1 MVRRIPQKH
10 GGCIQNFEKGESGN
24 LKGKPK
30 LTIRRIVDELR
41 AEGYELANRQ
51 DVEALYIQL
60 PSLPEERVRELAVD
74 ETQPLIVR
82 IVARELLGWDDPFN
96 TIERI
101 LDRAVG
107 KPTQKTEATID
118 AKLDMTT
125 PVKDMTDEQI
135 DQELQK

>member
-1 MVRRIPQKH
+1 MGYKKIEPKMKEVGWKPWK
-10 GGCIQNFEKGESGN
+10 SGN
-24 LKGKPK
+24 PKGRPK
-30 LTIRRIVDELR
+30 LTIRRIVDDLR

-60 PSLPEERVRELAVD
+60 TSLPREKLAEMSEESG
-74 ETQPLIVR
+74 QPIIVH
-82 IVARELLGWDDPFN
+82 IVARELLGGDDPFS

-107 KPTQKTEATID
+107 KPTQKTEATVD

-125 PVKDMTDEQI
+125 NVKDMTNEQLE
-135 DQELQK
+135 QEITK